1 MDKVF
6 IGKILKPKGLDG
18 TLKITNFT
26 LGELAPSFK
35 SVFID
40 GNCYHVLRAYNANEF
55 VYIKTQEIS
64 SIDEAEKFRDK
75 EIFGLRNELGLNENQ
90 FLNSDLIGLDVITDG
105 KVFGKV
111 QSIENFGA
119 TDILVISERGREVQ
133 VPMINGLIEKVD
145 LENEKIILNK
155 KLFDEVRVWE

>member
-40 GNCYHVLRAYNANEF
+40 GKCYHVLRAYNANEF

-64 SIDEAEKFRDK
+64 SIDEAENFRNK
-75 EIFGLRNELGLNENQ
+75 EIFGLRDDLGLGSNQ
-90 FLNSDLIGLDVITDG
+90 FLNSDIIGLDVFISS
-105 KVFGKV
+105 KKFGEIISV
-111 QSIENFGA
+111 ENYGA
-119 TDILVISERGREVQ
+119 GDIIIISQNGREVQ
-133 VPMINGLIEKVD
+133 VPKVDGLIEKVD
-145 LENEKIILNK
+145 LEQGKIVLNK
-155 KLFDEVRVWE
+155 QLFDEVRV